1 MSDSA
6 VKVAVRVRPFNN
18 REKQEGAVLCVEMK
32 GKMTKVFSDEMT
44 KEFFFD
50 YSYWSHDGFVED
62 PDSGMMVPDG
72 PGSIYSDQRKVFDD
86 LGVGVLNN
94 AFEGYHCCL
103 FAYGQTGSGKSY
115 SMVGYGKNKGIIP
128 IVCEEIFKRIDAVN
142 SESLRCEVSA
152 SMLEIYNEQIQ
163 DLLKPPNERV
173 KGGLKIRE
181 DKMNGVFVQD
191 LSKSPC
197 SSYEEISDILDKGN
211 SNRTVAATMMNA
223 TSSRAHTVLTICFT
237 QITYDESGKPFNRKQ
252 SNINLVDLAGSERA
266 SKTGAT
272 GDTLKEGSN
281 INKSLSTLGRVI
293 TTLAKRASG
302 QTKDIIPYRESS
314 LTRILQNALGGNS
327 KTTMIAAISP
337 ATFNI
342 EETISTLRYADQ
354 VKAIKNQAIVNETP
368 QEKLIREL
376 KEENLRLKAM
386 VEGKMPDSMAGGPDE
401 DSEALREQYER
412 QIEELKR
419 ATEEAQRT
427 FQDKLK
433 ETEEKKQNLAVPSP
447 QHSKLPSKVVLKTPH
462 LSNLNEDP
470 LLSGHICHGFKE
482 KVNTIGK
489 KNPSKPPNILI
500 EGLGIGVDHCVIEVN
515 DEEYKIIPSPDPSFK
530 TTLNGKVLNKAC
542 ILQHQDRIRFGN
554 HNFFLFVDPEELS
567 NNNYDWEFA
576 VKEAHEEEVKLF
588 LGKQEEE
595 LKSKEDEMK
604 KKLEAELEE
613 SKKNMEEEKKKLEEL
628 EKSKLKADLETQ
640 KGLIER
646 EKEILQR
653 KRKMEEEMR
662 KKERELKQH
671 EEDRSAMEELKKALT
686 HAIHQINE
694 ANERAVLLGKN
705 VYYEPEL
712 YREAGSIGKGLRS
725 TRVRVKVVHPE
736 ISEDFKI
743 SWEIEKLDA
752 RLIDMQ
758 DICSQIE
765 MGANLNDV
773 LDYDPFTEQINQ
785 DTFSY
790 HLIGHAYVYLENA
803 YYLTN
808 IEDDQM
814 SIINEKG
821 GIKGTLSVTLTPY
834 SDAAFLEEFESM
846 KDMIGKEYSISLS
859 IHSASNLPPNY
870 STNVYC
876 SYSMQSLSNEVFKTD
891 SYEGTDLNPT
901 FNYYKVHKFLINSE
915 AAEEFLSRALIIS
928 VYGDLSKEKKAAEIK
943 KYKESSKKSV
953 SMLPGM
959 KFRYDLDD
967 EDESFDATLNL
978 NDATFNVR
986 VNGAPN
992 EPATFDMEQKSS
1004 TRPANNETEIKN
1016 QIKTAQ
1022 KQIRDYEE
1030 EQRKKERELEKEIER
1045 RLKNVERAEKLVNEG
1060 KDPRT
1065 SSCCEVI

>member
-1 MSDSA
+1 M
-6 VKVAVRVRPFNN
+6 
-18 REKQEGAVLCVEMK
+18 Q
-32 GKMTKVFSDEMT
+32 GKMTKVYSPETT

-62 PDSGMMVPDG
+62 PDSGMMVPDS
-72 PGSIYSDQRKVFDD
+72 PSSIYSDQRRVFDD

-128 IVCEEIFKRIDAVN
+128 IVCEEIFKRIESVN
-142 SESLRCEVSA
+142 SKSLQCEVSA

-173 KGGLKIRE
+173 KGGLKVRE

-191 LSKSPC
+191 LSKTPC
-197 SSYEEISDILDKGN
+197 SSYEEISEVLDKGN

-223 TSSRAHTVLTICFT
+223 TSSRAHTVLTISFT
-237 QITYDESGKPFNRKQ
+237 QIVYDDAGKPFNRKQ

-293 TTLAKRASG
+293 TALAKKASG
-302 QTKDIIPYRESS
+302 SKEMIPYRESS

-386 VEGKMPDSMAGGPDE
+386 LEGKMPESVNGSGE
-401 DSEALREQYER
+401 DDLALREEFER
-412 QIEELKR
+412 QIQELKR

-427 FQDKLK
+427 WQDKIK
-433 ETEEKKQNLAVPSP
+433 ENEEKKQLLLSPSP
-447 QHSKLPSKVVLKTPH
+447 RHKPLPSKVVIKTPH

-470 LLSGHICHGFKE
+470 LLSGHICHGFSQKISI
-482 KVNTIGK
+482 IGK
-489 KNPSKPPNILI
+489 KNPAKPPNILI
-500 EGLGIGVDHCVIEVN
+500 EGLGIGIDHCTIEVN
-515 DEEYKIIPSPDPSFK
+515 DDQYKIIPSSDPSLK
-530 TTLNGKVLNKAC
+530 TTLNGKILEKASF
-542 ILQHQDRIRFGN
+542 LQHQDRIRFGN

-567 NNNYDWEFA
+567 NDSHDWEFA

-595 LKSKEDEMK
+595 LKAKEDEMK

-613 SKKNMEEEKKKLEEL
+613 NKRKMEEEKKKLEEL
-628 EKSKLKADLETQ
+628 AKSKSRADEDTQ
-640 KGLIER
+640 KALVKK
-646 EKEILQR
+646 EKEIIERQR
-653 KRKMEEEMR
+653 KMQEEMR
-662 KKERELKQH
+662 QKERELRQH
-671 EEDRSAMEELKKALT
+671 EEGRLAMEELKKALT

-705 VYYEPEL
+705 VFYEPEI
-712 YREAGSIGKGLRS
+712 YREAGTIGTGMKN
-725 TRVRVKVVHPE
+725 TKVRVKVVHPE

-743 SWEIEKLDA
+743 YWEINKLDA

-758 DICSQIE
+758 DICNQLQF
-765 MGANLNDV
+765 GADINDI
-773 LDYDPFTEQINQ
+773 LDYDPFTEQVNQ

-803 YYLTN
+803 YYLSL
-808 IEDDQM
+808 IEDDQI
-814 SIINEKG
+814 SIINDKG
-821 GIKGTLSVTLTPY
+821 GIKGTLSVTISPY
-834 SDAAFLEEFESM
+834 SDQIMLEEFESM
-846 KDMIGKEYSISLS
+846 KDMIGKDFSLALS
-859 IHSASNLPPNY
+859 IHSATGLPSNY

-876 SYSMQSLSNEVFKTD
+876 QYSMQAFGNEFYKTEPYD
-891 SYEGTDLNPT
+891 GTETSPS
-901 FNYYKVHKFLINSE
+901 FNYYKVHKFLINPE
-915 AAEEFLSRALIIS
+915 VAEEFLTRALIIS
-928 VYGDLSKEKKAAEIK
+928 IYGDITKEKKASEIK
-943 KYKESSKKSV
+943 KLKETSKTNYSV
-953 SMLPGM
+953 MPGM
-959 KFRYDLDD
+959 INLRDNID
-967 EDESFDATLNL
+967 EDESFDATLML
-978 NDATFNVR
+978 NDPKYDIKI
-986 VNGAPN
+986 NGVPN
-992 EPATFDMEQKSS
+992 EPPSFSS
-1004 TRPANNETEIKN
+1004 EKQLTLVIPKNDNEMKN
-1016 QIKTAQ
+1016 VLKNAD
-1022 KQIRDYEE
+1022 KRIRDLEE
-1030 EQRKKERELEKEIER
+1030 EQKRKEREFEKEYQK
-1045 RLKNVERAEKLVNEG
+1045 RLKNIERAEKNVSEG
-1060 KDPRT
+1060 KAPNK
-1065 SSCCEVI
+1065 SSCCQVV